1 MDPYIPFLIGLG
13 AVVLLTAW
21 LPLVLRPL
29 PLSLPILCVLFGATL
44 FSLGGAAAPLPF
56 EHVEIT
62 RLVTEIIVIIALMG
76 AGLKI
81 DRPIGWIRWR
91 TTWRLL
97 AIAMPV
103 SIAGMTFLGW
113 GLLGLGLPTA
123 LLLAAALAPTDP
135 VLASDIQVGPPKS
148 GEDGEARFALTSEAG
163 LNDGLAF
170 PFVNLAIAAALAG
183 AGEIESGGWL
193 SHWVADWLLIDIM
206 WKIAAGCFIGWAVG
220 RGFAWLSFRLPRRF
234 RLSTAGDGFAAL
246 GMTFIAYGIAEVA
259 QSYGFVAV
267 FVTAL
272 ALRDVEPNHDY
283 HVRLHDFAEQIERV
297 AMMLVLVLFGGALT
311 SGLLAELDW
320 VAVVFAAACLLIV
333 RPLSGFISLAGVACP
348 IGEKAV
354 IAFFGIRGIG
364 SAYYLAYA
372 LSHTEHFERPQYLWS
387 VIALIILTSIVL
399 HGVTVTPALR
409 GIDR

>member
-1 MDPYIPFLIGLG
+1 MDSYIPFLIGLG
-13 AVVLLTAW
+13 AIVLLTAW
-21 LPLVLRPL
+21 LPMVLRPL
-29 PLSLPILCVLFGATL
+29 PLSLPILCVAFGAIL
-44 FSLGGAAAPLPF
+44 FAIGGADAPLPLA
-56 EHVEIT
+56 HVEMT

-76 AGLKI
+76 AGLKL
-81 DRPIGWIRWR
+81 DRPIGWVRWR

-123 LLLAAALAPTDP
+123 LLLAASLAPTDP
-135 VLASDIQVGPPKS
+135 VLASDVQVGPPKS

-170 PFVNLAIAAALAG
+170 PFVNLAIAAALAA
-183 AGEIESGGWL
+183 AGETASGGWL
-193 SHWVADWLLIDIM
+193 SGWLADWLLIDVI
-206 WKIAAGCFIGWAVG
+206 WKIAAGCLIGWTIG
-220 RGFAWLSFRLPRRF
+220 RGFAWLSFRLPRQL
-234 RLSTAGDGFAAL
+234 RLSTTGDGFAAL
-246 GMTFIAYGIAEVA
+246 GMTFIAYGIAEAA

-272 ALRDVEPNHDY
+272 ALRRAEPNHEY

-320 VAVVFAAACLLIV
+320 VAVAFCAACLLIV
-333 RPLSGFISLAGVACP
+333 RPLSGLISLSGVACP
-348 IGEKAV
+348 FGEKAV

-364 SAYYLAYA
+364 SAYYLAYGLTHA
-372 LSHTEHFERPQYLWS
+372 EHFERPEYLWS
-387 VIALIILTSIVL
+387 VIALMILTSIVI

-409 GIDR
+409 EIDK